1 MRSMILLFIIV
12 SEKQHSLD
20 SQNQLVAMLYAAQW
34 IFAFFLVKG

>member
-34 IFAFFLVKG
+34 IFAFFG